1 VNRFTR
7 RTAIGAALLAGIL
20 PKSARAQQPREGTL
34 KVGDPAPPF
43 ALQGLKPDTEI
54 KLEALKG
61 KPVVLVFGSC
71 T

>member
-1 VNRFTR
+1 MKRITR

-20 PKSARAQQPREGTL
+20 PETARAQQPREGSL
-34 KVGDPAPPF
+34 KVGDPAPLF
-43 ALQGLKPDTEI
+43 TLRGLEPDAEI